1 MFHLERKHLPLRVL
15 VLLFFSIL
23 KQTLFSF
30 VRVMLKGSSGPWL
43 FTQRSQCLLQAVT
56 TEVSGNCDHLYVFGR
71 KLVTVTVFTHS

>member
-1 MFHLERKHLPLRVL
+1 MFHLKRKHFPLRIL
-15 VLLFFSIL
+15 VLFFQYSE
-23 KQTLFSF
+23 TDFVSF

-71 KLVTVTVFTHS
+71 KLVTVFYS